1 MFHGADFEHGRWDY
15 KNSRHEALK
24 TPAGDLRYDQGSTL
38 AVPPAIGNLY
48 PSLVRE
54 ASKVL
59 HYLDKAAHESAPT
72 VEARTR
78 AAEFSLTAVQQFMVS
93 QRADRGVLSE
103 LAPEE
108 REDGSWENLRKNE
121 VMKKI
126 KEEFVEG
133 TTMVSVDV
141 TEAQRQ
147 RFFDCSCPGRLM
159 PLSLCRARGLFLWYN
174 ESMTQT
180 KSLRT
185 ARRTRLRARAHTR
198 MQCACSSSKLRFAYA
213 CPLSLTPPLALDL
226 PGMHHEESLSGD
238 GKKPIERLELV
249 RTMSRTTLSLRKKKR
264 APFQISLL
272 FQRILD
278 QIRSCVQT
286 RLTRMRKLTK
296 PRARRFTRRSTLF
309 QRALPQCNK
318 RATRCPRASLASSAV
333 NPCIQHY
340 RHDASLRVHPCVHV
354 HDNQ

>member
-1 MFHGADFEHGRWDY
+1 MYIISVAKH
-15 KNSRHEALK
+15 
-24 TPAGDLRYDQGSTL
+24 T
-38 AVPPAIGNLY
+38 AIGNLY
-48 PSLVRE
+48 PSVVRE

-147 RFFDCSCPGRLM
+147 RFFDCSRPGR
-159 PLSLCRARGLFLWYN
+159 PLCLRRARGLFVWYN
-174 ESMTQT
+174 ESMTKT

-198 MQCACSSSKLRFAYA
+198 MQCACSSSKLCFA
-213 CPLSLTPPLALDL
+213 
-226 PGMHHEESLSGD
+226 
-238 GKKPIERLELV
+238 
-249 RTMSRTTLSLRKKKR
+249 
-264 APFQISLL
+264 
-272 FQRILD
+272 
-278 QIRSCVQT
+278 
-286 RLTRMRKLTK
+286 
-296 PRARRFTRRSTLF
+296 
-309 QRALPQCNK
+309 
-318 RATRCPRASLASSAV
+318 
-333 NPCIQHY
+333 
-340 RHDASLRVHPCVHV
+340 
-354 HDNQ
+354 